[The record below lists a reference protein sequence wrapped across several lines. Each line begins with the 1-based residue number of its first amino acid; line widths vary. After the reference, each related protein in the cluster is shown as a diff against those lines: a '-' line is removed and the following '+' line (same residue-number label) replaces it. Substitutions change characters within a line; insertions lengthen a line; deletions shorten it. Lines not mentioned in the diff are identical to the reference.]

1 VGGVDGVDGVDGGGV
16 PERCS
21 VRRRG
26 MTLESKRQGGIDPS
40 IRSLRNTAVTEDLLL
55 HLQHRFIKI
64 NCDYLQGLL
73 LWTVNEIVPMP
84 IRALW

>member
-1 VGGVDGVDGVDGGGV
+1 VGGIDGVDGVDGGGV

-26 MTLESKRQGGIDPS
+26 MTLESKRQCGIDPS

-55 HLQHRFIKI
+55 HLHRFINI
-64 NCDYLQGLL
+64 NCDICKDYCCGL
-73 LWTVNEIVPMP
+73 
-84 IRALW
+84 